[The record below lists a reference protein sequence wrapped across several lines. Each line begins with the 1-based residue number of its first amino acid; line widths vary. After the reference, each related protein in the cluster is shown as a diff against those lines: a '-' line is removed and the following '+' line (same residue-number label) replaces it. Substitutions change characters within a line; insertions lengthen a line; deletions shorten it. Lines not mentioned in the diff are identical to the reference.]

1 MGRGGKAELFFSP
14 FSPSHQPSLALR
26 TRAQLPRVALQEPG
40 KKRLWRRQ
48 LSSPHCGVNKPPVSM
63 ATFCHSSLLSQGGEC
78 KGKGKGVLLKECLI
92 TLQTIAYFVAEPGC
106 LELFLS
112 IIFSGDLRI
121 FWGGCSRYA
130 RPDNFRLKI
139 VSQ

>member
-1 MGRGGKAELFFSP
+1 MYNNGGISVFEYI
-14 FSPSHQPSLALR
+14 
-26 TRAQLPRVALQEPG
+26 
-40 KKRLWRRQ
+40 

-78 KGKGKGVLLKECLI
+78 KGKGKGVLLKVFDHFSKLSLI
-92 TLQTIAYFVAEPGC
+92 SLQNLVA
-106 LELFLS
+106 ELFLS
-112 IIFSGDLRI
+112 IIFSGDFKDFL
-121 FWGGCSRYA
+121 GGCSRYA